1 MSNLEKFT
9 KDLLAF
15 AAENLKTIS
24 LKRNEY
30 LTKEGQI
37 ERYIYLV
44 QSGALRVI
52 LLTEHEE
59 QTIRFGYQG
68 SIINSLSSFFNET
81 PSEFYIQAIRQT
93 KVIAIPKTIFLTFVY
108 PETSVVN
115 NSLEHL
121 QFYNAILENL
131 ITQQI
136 EREVDILTHSP
147 IERLKRVQ
155 ARSPQLFQEI
165 PAKYIAAYLRMT
177 PETLSRIRNS

>member
-1 MSNLEKFT
+1 MSNLEIFIQ
-9 KDLLAF
+9 DLLSF
-15 AAENLKTIS
+15 ASEKLKTVS
-24 LKRNEY
+24 LKRNDY
-30 LTKEGQI
+30 LTKEGFV
-37 ERYIYLV
+37 ERYIYFV

-68 SIINSLSSFFNET
+68 SIINSLTSFFNET
-81 PSEFYIQAIRQT
+81 PSQFYIQAIRQT
-93 KVIAIPKTIFLTFVY
+93 KVIAIPKKVFKEFVY
-108 PETSVVN
+108 LNTEN
-115 NSLEHL
+115 L
-121 QFYNAILENL
+121 QIYTAILENL

-155 ARSPQLFQEI
+155 QRSPQLFQEI

-177 PETLSRIRNS
+177 PETLSRIRNN